1 MAMSSA
7 NALEGTAAKEVAPKS
22 TSNYNA
28 GRELAGFLHEICK
41 DLIASVNASIS
52 MLSTSLGPLSLS

>member
-7 NALEGTAAKEVAPKS
+7 DALKGTPAKEVAPKS
-22 TSNYNA
+22 ASNYNT
-28 GRELAGFLHEICK
+28 GRGLAGFLHEICK